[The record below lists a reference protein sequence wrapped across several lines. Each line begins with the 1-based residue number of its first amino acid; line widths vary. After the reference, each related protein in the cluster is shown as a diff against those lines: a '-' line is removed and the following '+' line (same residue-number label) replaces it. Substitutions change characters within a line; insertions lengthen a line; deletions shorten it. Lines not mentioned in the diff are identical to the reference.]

1 MTYVQALVL
10 GAVYVGGFH
19 LFGIEPV
26 YGWPATVLAIAG
38 LYVLLHRSAASPLWL
53 SWWFGVGK
61 FGCGASWVYVSI
73 NVYGNAP
80 PPLAAFLVVLF
91 VAGLA
96 FLFAAPMGYLYA
108 RLRPVS
114 KQVILDVLA
123 FTTAWVL
130 MDWLSTWLLTGFPWL
145 LPGYALID
153 TFAAAAAPLVGVL
166 GQSFLCVLVAA
177 ALAAAVMSRRLAPA
191 ILGVAPVLLVFAAGF
206 VSWVSPGESR
216 QVALVQ
222 GNIDQAVK
230 WNRDQAVPNVRKH
243 LRLSAEHWDAD
254 ILVWPEAAVTMYPQQ
269 AQGLLDSLGQQGRDT
284 GTDIVLGIPGATAL
298 PDGSYQ
304 FQNLAIG
311 LGEARGRFA
320 KHHLVPFGEYVP
332 LESIL
337 RGLIEFFDL
346 PMSSSSPGAANQP
359 NIQLR
364 SGEAAMAICYEI
376 AYPDSMRRRAAD
388 AAVLMTI
395 SNDTWFGTSIG
406 PLQHMQIA
414 RMRAAENGRWLLRA
428 TNNGVT
434 GIVDAEGRL
443 VAQLPQFT
451 EGVLRGTVQVMQGR
465 TPYSAA
471 GDWPLLM
478 LLSALLAWLLWQ
490 RRRALRSQP

>member
-1 MTYVQALVL
+1 MTYVLALIL
-10 GAVYVGGFH
+10 GVIYVCGFAP
-19 LFGIEPV
+19 FDF
-26 YGWPATVLAIAG
+26 WPATLVAIAG
-38 LYVLLHRSAASPLWL
+38 LYALLQKTNARPLWL
-53 SWWFGVGK
+53 TWWFGVGK
-61 FGCGASWVYVSI
+61 YGFGTSWVYVSI

-80 PPLAAFLVVLF
+80 PPLAALLVVLF
-91 VAGLA
+91 VVVLA
-96 FLFAAPMGYLYA
+96 FLFAAPVGYLYG
-108 RLRPVS
+108 RLRPAAD
-114 KQVILDVLA
+114 QVVGGVLA
-123 FTTAWVL
+123 FTAAWVF

-145 LPGYALID
+145 LPGYALLD
-153 TFAAAAAPLVGVL
+153 TFAAATAAVVGVL
-166 GQSFLCVLVAA
+166 GLSLLCVLAAA
-177 ALAAAVMSRRLAPA
+177 ALAATLMLRRVGVGLLAVVPV
-191 ILGVAPVLLVFAAGF
+191 ILIYAASLM
-206 VSWVSPGESR
+206 SWVSAGDR
-216 QVALVQ
+216 QQVALVQ

-269 AQGLLDSLGQQGRDT
+269 AQGLLESLGEQGRAT

-298 PDGSYQ
+298 ADGSYQ

-320 KHHLVPFGEYVP
+320 KYHLVPFGEYVP
-332 LESIL
+332 LESVL

-346 PMSSSSPGAANQP
+346 PMSSSSPGAINQP

-364 SGEAAMAICYEI
+364 RGTAAMAICYEI
-376 AYPDSMRRRAAD
+376 AYPESMRRRAAD

-395 SNDTWFGTSIG
+395 SNDTWFGSSIG

-414 RMRAAENGRWLLRA
+414 RMRAVENGRWLLRA

-434 GIVDAEGRL
+434 GIVDHQGRM

-465 TPYSAA
+465 TPYSIVGHWPVLISLLA
-471 GDWPLLM
+471 G
-478 LLSALLAWLLWQ
+478 LAWLLW
-490 RRRALRSQP
+490 LRIRSSYIFAPR